1 MAVLVDRS
9 DRVMELKA
17 LAELVAMQSQFAE
30 VLVVVCAT
38 TVLRAPNARRDDIE
52 RELLGAR
59 LSDCAHSQG
68 GKSGES
74 DCEMHVD
81 SVGWR

>member
-1 MAVLVDRS
+1 V
-9 DRVMELKA
+9 ELEA
-17 LAELVAMQSQFAE
+17 LAELVAMESQFAE

-38 TVLRAPNARRDDIE
+38 TVLRAPNARRDDIK
-52 RELLGAR
+52 REVLGAR
-59 LSDCAHSQG
+59 LSDRTHSQG

-81 SVGWR
+81 SVGWW